1 MSFKRITL
9 VALATLFCMVLPS
22 LASACCEARAPL
34 GYPAFVPV
42 GPVAPVGFANC
53 FGCVAPA
60 ISGTPVAPAPIAVS
74 GVVSPFGGPCC
85 GWYGC
90 GNCGWGWSGWSSW
103 SGGVGVPFGPPS
115 ALYVV
120 NQGPTY
126 SGPGIVVPYKTYS
139 PDTAYA
145 PAADSGLCA
154 PLLWPL
160 RLPRSGLYEPALR
173 ACAAPAAGLLKRDGG
188 GSPASRRP
196 ASAGLFTRWRARRC
210 IAPAP
215 RHSRH

>member
-9 VALATLFCMVLPS
+9 VALAALFCIFSTS

-34 GYPAFVPV
+34 GYPAFAPV

-60 ISGTPVAPAPIAVS
+60 VSGTPVAPAPIAVS
-74 GVVSPFGGPCC
+74 GVVAPFGGPCC

-90 GNCGWGWSGWSSW
+90 GNCGWGPGWGWSGWSSW
-103 SGGVGVPFGPPS
+103 SGAVAVPFGPPS

-120 NQGPTY
+120 NQGPTF

-145 PAADSGLCA
+145 PAADYPYVPGYA
-154 PLLWPL
+154 RPYYGHYAFHDPAYMN
-160 RLPRSGLYEPALR
+160 PRYGHVPH
-173 ACAAPAAGLLKRDGG
+173 
-188 GSPASRRP
+188 RRP
-196 ASAGLFTRWRARRC
+196 VY
-210 IAPAP
+210 
-215 RHSRH
+215 